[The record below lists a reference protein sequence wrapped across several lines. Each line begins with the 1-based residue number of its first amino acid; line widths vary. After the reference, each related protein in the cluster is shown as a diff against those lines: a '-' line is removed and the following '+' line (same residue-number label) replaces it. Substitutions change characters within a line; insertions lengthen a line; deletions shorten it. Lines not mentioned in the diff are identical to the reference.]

1 MFKKI
6 NLYFLPLEM
15 SLEMSQEQR
24 MGLKSSKLIQ
34 KISKTNDFLI
44 ISISVDNIKRINP
57 FQILLPKLTN

>member
-34 KISKTNDFLI
+34 RISKTNDFSMMLI
-44 ISISVDNIKRINP
+44 SFDNIKEINP